1 METQWLK
8 KCSYET
14 KINDYNIIICYKNIR
29 NLHLKWDN
37 NSTIAF
43 QTTFMMW
50 GPAEGQAHSQGD

>member
-1 METQWLK
+1 MEMQWLK

-50 GPAEGQAHSQGD
+50 GLAKG